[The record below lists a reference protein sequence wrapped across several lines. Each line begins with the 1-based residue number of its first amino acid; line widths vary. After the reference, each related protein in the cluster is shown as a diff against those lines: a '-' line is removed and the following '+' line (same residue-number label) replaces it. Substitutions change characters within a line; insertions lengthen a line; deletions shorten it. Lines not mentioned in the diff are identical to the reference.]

1 MTLRR
6 IFMAGLLASTML
18 AGCNG
23 GDDKSPP
30 ADTRSQGTFDQLKA
44 EIDQLKNEIGRKD
57 QANEQTYAE
66 LKAAL
71 AQLQALGLVEL
82 KQDVA
87 ALQSRVAA
95 SEEGLKQLAALSAH
109 LDKIDA
115 ALEALDAKT
124 LSGED
129 RIKLGTL
136 QSDFAVLKAD
146 YDAAVKLAGDPAST
160 TTLTKLLQGLAD
172 GKADKML
179 IEKLQQTLGELTE
192 GLGKAKLGTEK
203 SAGELEKRIAT
214 LEAAIDKLSNPR
226 VDMALT
232 QFVDPFIGTGPGQ
245 MYDGPGGGQSMGA
258 FTFPAAGRPFGMVN
272 WGPDTNTPGG
282 YSVKGY
288 HYEMNRIVGFP
299 LTHLSGVGC
308 DAGSAIPFL
317 PMSSAN
323 ETQPALDHKQEAAQP
338 GYYYIKLPDSGIETE
353 LTATTRTGLG
363 KFTYPAG
370 KSALLRIDAASST
383 GSGTLTVD
391 AASKSVSGYTSD
403 GGFCGS
409 GGRFNVYFHAVFDQ
423 AFTPSTTSGN
433 FTTLTFTAV
442 AGAPTVVRSKV
453 GLSYVNAANAK
464 ENLEKESG
472 NATFEQVREQASA
485 DWNKRLNAIQISG
498 GSADDTRKFYTALYH
513 SLQTPSTFSDVNG
526 EYIRFGATKTEKV
539 EKDRVHYSSFS
550 SWDTYRSLIP
560 LQSLL
565 YPHELS
571 DMMQTLVNDAKQC
584 GGTFPMWVH
593 GNSSSPIMPGD
604 GVSIIVAQA
613 HAYGARN
620 FDTAAASKTMR
631 DTAFGRT
638 TQCGGKTTLRGL
650 GDYMK
655 LGYIPYNSNEQ
666 GATSTN
672 MEYTSTDFAIS
683 RFVTALG
690 TKDDQVIVGGSGDEA
705 ATLRK
710 RSGNWQNLFNPD
722 WKNVVWNKDDKWESG
737 SPVVEAWTKANGKQP
752 HPQIQPR
759 RSDGSWPSVYAAD
772 NKGDNRRNYTEQYRE
787 GNAEQYTWMAP
798 HDIRGLINAVGGEKA
813 ALARLDTFTTYVN
826 AYEDLPGYMWIG
838 NEPNFA
844 SPFLYN
850 WTSQPYKSQAVV
862 QRIRTNQ
869 FTTKVDG
876 IPGNDDLGAESGWL
890 VWSMLG
896 LYPEIPA
903 VAGLTLVSPTFEKAV
918 IWQGENRLMT
928 IKAQNPGKTYVQN
941 LKVDGKAHDSTWLPI
956 DPSGGNVKLDFTL
969 GDKPSCWGSKP
980 AANIPP
986 SFGPDGNDTA
996 LIGPA
1001 EICDPQATKP
1011 TVVTAKKGGE

>member
-1 MTLRR
+1 MILRR
-6 IFMAGLLASTML
+6 IFIAGLLGCTML
-18 AGCNG
+18 AGCD

-30 ADTRSQGTFDQLKA
+30 ADTTSQGTFDQLKQENA
-44 EIDQLKNEIGRKD
+44 QLKGTVDGLLERFK
-57 QANEQTYAE
+57 ALEQSLGGTQGDVAE
-66 LKAAL
+66 LKKLFAAL
-71 AQLQALGLVEL
+71 SGGFTELVARVTATEADIATLKGLNAQLADLEKKVKALETTSLTGAEKASVQTITESLATLRNDIDQEL
-82 KQDVA
+82 KKKLVA
-87 ALQSRVAA
+87 TDLKSLEDKVATLESGKVDKGALETLAL
-95 SEEGLKQLAALSAH
+95 EIEKKLAALDDTARLGSSATG
-109 LDKIDA
+109 DFKKRIK
-115 ALEALDAKT
+115 ALE
-124 LSGED
+124 GE
-129 RIKLGTL
+129 
-136 QSDFAVLKAD
+136 
-146 YDAAVKLAGDPAST
+146 
-160 TTLTKLLQGLAD
+160 
-172 GKADKML
+172 
-179 IEKLQQTLGELTE
+179 
-192 GLGKAKLGTEK
+192 
-203 SAGELEKRIAT
+203 
-214 LEAAIDKLSNPR
+214 IDKLKNPPR
-226 VDMALT
+226 VEIALT
-232 QFVDPFIGTGPGQ
+232 QFVDPFIGTGPGAPH
-245 MYDGPGGGQSMGA
+245 DTGGNGMGA

-288 HYEMNRIVGFP
+288 HYEMNRITGFP

-317 PMSSAN
+317 PMSAAS

-338 GYYYIKLPDSGIETE
+338 GYYYIKFPGSDIETE
-353 LTATTRTGLG
+353 LTATTRSGLG

-370 KSALLRIDAASST
+370 RSALLRIDAASST
-383 GSGTLTVD
+383 GSGTLAVD
-391 AASKSVSGYTSD
+391 VASKSVSGSTSD
-403 GGFCGS
+403 GGFCGA

-423 AFTPSTTSGN
+423 AFTPSTSSGN
-433 FTTLTFTAV
+433 ATTLTFTAA
-442 AGAPTVVRSKV
+442 AGAPTVMRVKV
-453 GLSYVNAANAK
+453 GLSYVSTANAK

-485 DWNKRLNAIQISG
+485 DWNKRLNAIQVSG
-498 GSADDTRKFYTALYH
+498 GSADDTKKFYTALYH

-526 EYIRFGATKTEKV
+526 EYIRFGDEKTEKV

-550 SWDTYRSLIP
+550 SWDTYRSLVP

-620 FDTAAASKTMR
+620 FDTAAASKIMR

-638 TQCGGKTTLRGL
+638 TECDGRTTLPGL

-666 GATSTN
+666 GDTSSN

-683 RFVTALG
+683 QFVTALG
-690 TKDDQVIVGGSGDEA
+690 TKDDQVVVGGPTDEA
-705 ATLRK
+705 VTLRK
-710 RSGNWQNLFNPD
+710 RSGNWSNLFNPD
-722 WKNVVWNKDDKWESG
+722 WKNVKD
-737 SPVVEAWTKANGKQP
+737 QP
-752 HPQIQPR
+752 HPLIQPR
-759 RSDGSWPSVYAAD
+759 GKDRKWPAGFVRDNTGYGGSY
-772 NKGDNRRNYTEQYRE
+772 KEQYRE

-798 HDIRGLINAVGGEKA
+798 HDIRGLINAVGGDKA
-813 ALARLDTFTTYVN
+813 ALSRLDTFMKYVN
-826 AYEDLPGYMWIG
+826 AYEIGSTAEPGYMWIG

-862 QRIRTNQ
+862 QRIRTSQ

-903 VAGLTLVSPTFEKAV
+903 VPGLTLTSPLFEKAV
-918 IWQGENRLMT
+918 VWQGDNKLMT
-928 IKAQNPGKTYVQN
+928 INAQNPGKTYIQDVKLN
-941 LKVDGKAHDSTWLPI
+941 GEAYGSTWLPF
-956 DPSGGNVKLDFTL
+956 DPAKSGAKLDFTL

-980 AANIPP
+980 TANIAP
-986 SFGPDGNDTA
+986 SFGPDGKDTPLLVPVEACA
-996 LIGPA
+996 L
-1001 EICDPQATKP
+1001 Q
-1011 TVVTAKKGGE
+1011 